1 MASCLEDLSK
11 AVAEIRSDLVCQI
24 CGDFARPGKRQWY
37 RCLNMHQICQK
48 CKTIS
53 EENGKC
59 SCGQTISNEYCKMT
73 EKWLSVK
80 GQKFNCINT
89 KLGCR
94 ETMDEDALEEH
105 ESECIY
111 RSVPCPVGLERA
123 FGGSVV
129 TFQDVVQ
136 ILEKSKEGVADGEM
150 KIFKV
155 SEDWLCGNDGW
166 HIPIRYGVNQ
176 RMFILCGFVKD
187 GTMYRWI
194 HIIGTRNEAKHFSYT
209 YKHVGENST
218 NTFEGKVAAIDDTF
232 EDIFAAGK
240 CFAYPHKAFVS
251 QFVDEN
257 LEFKVSLKIRNLKE
271 EVKDENYESG
281 ISEDD
286 DENDDSK

>member
-1 MASCLEDLSK
+1 
-11 AVAEIRSDLVCQI
+11 
-24 CGDFARPGKRQWY
+24 
-37 RCLNMHQICQK
+37 
-48 CKTIS
+48 
-53 EENGKC
+53 
-59 SCGQTISNEYCKMT
+59 MT

-89 KLGCR
+89 KHGCR
-94 ETMDEDALEEH
+94 EIMDEDALEEH
-105 ESECIY
+105 ESECIF
-111 RSVPCPVGLERA
+111 RSVPCPKGLERE
-123 FGGSVV
+123 FVGSVV

-136 ILEKSKEGVADGEM
+136 ILEKRKEGMAEGELKSAKM
-150 KIFKV
+150 
-155 SEDWLCGNDGW
+155 SENLLFDNDCAFT
-166 HIPIRYGVNQ
+166 PIRFGVNQ
-176 RMFILCGFVKD
+176 RMFLLCGFVKD
-187 GTMYRWI
+187 GIMYRWI

-232 EDIFAAGK
+232 EDIFSAGK